1 VIAVRTVAFVRLCW
15 CAVRASK
22 QRAAGTKG
30 RWRTGRVTRGWRFEA
45 VARGLGA
52 VRTSLLPRPR
62 CVTSA
67 RHPFGGLRAACRAGL
82 ASAVRSALARA
93 GARARSSRGIVNRAV
108 YRPTSRNFPKRYPLR
123 RYAPGTLA
131 RIRTHLRIPR
141 PIPKYTRTRCVYSI
155 HLSKSSRTIQ
165 PRMYTHPPVR
175 IRTHHRIYTHMRK
188 RGARCVYT
196 QPRMHPTL
204 RIRREATNVK

>member
-1 VIAVRTVAFVRLCW
+1 VIAVRTVAFVRLCC

-30 RWRTGRVTRGWRFEA
+30 VTHRRATRGWRFEA
-45 VARGLGA
+45 VARGLWA

-67 RHPFGGLRAACRAGL
+67 RHPFG
-82 ASAVRSALARA
+82 ASACGVRLR
-93 GARARSSRGIVNRAV
+93 GRVSSRSVAGSRLGRVRAV
-108 YRPTSRNFPKRYPLR
+108 YRSSPSTYSSRNFPKRYPLR

-141 PIPKYTRTRCVYSI
+141 PIPKNTRTSCVYT
-155 HLSKSSRTIQ
+155 SKVVPCEHDPTSNLAC
-165 PRMYTHPPVR
+165 
-175 IRTHHRIYTHMRK
+175 IRTHL
-188 RGARCVYT
+188 CVYAPGCAPDAAYT
-196 QPRMHPTL
+196 PGSDERHVTTCA
-204 RIRREATNVK
+204 RDRGRRK